1 MSGALPGVSQ
11 GQRVFFRNRP
21 DDEVEGAESAANHRA
36 FAVWFED
43 TKRWDTTYF
52 RSVTWDWPDDVL
64 VPLGDFLTRRQ
75 VAVEETTNFED
86 VPIIAKISFGG
97 EVSVTEPE
105 EREGYRGRLF
115 WAELGDL
122 IYSKIRI
129 KQGSCAL
136 LTAEHGRIAVSAE
149 YPVYSVNE
157 KRAIPKYV
165 ELVLRSNA
173 FRYLLDG
180 LSVGSS
186 TKTRIA
192 PTAFEEMRVP
202 LPSPEIQE
210 AIVSRWRL
218 AQEEIVAAQAGLREL
233 YEELS
238 AECYSLTTF
247 APDANPLKQRKV
259 ALSWDGLDVWDM
271 KSARAGAFRTANPHF
286 VPMRTIAQETTVLA
300 SPSREAEENP
310 EKEWPV
316 YGVNNR
322 EGVVFSHFQKG
333 EAFNASYKRI
343 QPNWFFHNPTR
354 SAVGSLGIVP
364 EGIETDAITSPEY
377 QVWKIRDDRP
387 DVPPDFIALLIRTT
401 YFVDLV
407 QVHRVG
413 AVKQRLYTENL
424 LDIPVP
430 VFTEAQMQAY
440 ASRRRTT
447 LERIAKARIAA
458 KTAVLEVEEMILG
471 KRPITH

>member
-1 MSGALPGVSQ
+1 M
-11 GQRVFFRNRP
+11 
-21 DDEVEGAESAANHRA
+21 
-36 FAVWFED
+36 WFED
-43 TKRWDTTYF
+43 TKRWSTNSF
-52 RSVTWDWPDDVL
+52 FELQWQWPAEELFPLSKALIRKNVTITEEDRLNNNAQL
-64 VPLGDFLTRRQ
+64 VTLPFSGEVRVRADQEL
-75 VAVEETTNFED
+75 ED
-86 VPIIAKISFGG
+86 VKGS
-97 EVSVTEPE
+97 
-105 EREGYRGRLF
+105 LF
-115 WAELGDL
+115 LAEAGDL
-122 IYSKIRI
+122 IYSKIDVRNGAI
-129 KQGSCAL
+129 GIIPSDIERA
-136 LTAEHGRIAVSAE
+136 AVTSE
-149 YPVYSVNE
+149 FPVYQVNPEIADSLYIRLLAQSNIFRQAINGIISGASGRKRVQPSV
-157 KRAIPKYV
+157 
-165 ELVLRSNA
+165 L
-173 FRYLLDG
+173 
-180 LSVGSS
+180 
-186 TKTRIA
+186 
-192 PTAFEEMRVP
+192 EEMIIP
-202 LPSPEIQE
+202 LPSPEVQE
-210 AIVSRWRL
+210 AIIAPWRL

-259 ALSWDGLDVWDM
+259 ALNWDGLDVWDM

-333 EAFNASYKRI
+333 AAFNASYKRI

-471 KRPITH
+471 KRPITD